1 MIKKRTI
8 ILLVFGGLCCT
19 LAIQNGVSKPDE
31 IHRSGESEE
40 LLAERTLT
48 EDPKDRGVANL
59 TGHHVAGLGL
69 VEPRGEIIELS
80 APESGIIRRVLVEEG
95 QTVMQDDVVVELD
108 QEIQQQEFV
117 IASNRVQIAYLKLLR
132 LQNGASAEELAQ
144 AQARV
149 QAEEANR
156 DNLKRIAERKAGL
169 FEKSAISREEMDQA
183 NADYRIAV
191 AKLELE
197 QALWDELK
205 RGTRKDELEIAAQEY
220 QESKAAEESARVALE
235 RRKIRAPQDGT
246 ILRIQARAGELHT
259 PEQDKPLLQ
268 IGDLSQ
274 LMVRV
279 EIDERDA
286 LYLSAGAEA
295 YVTDYALETQQR
307 AAVVERILPRVGSKT
322 NKMDRPG
329 ERVDIRVV
337 EVLLKLKEQENL
349 MPGMR
354 VMAMIQKAQMV
365 ANTSG
370 GKK

>member
-8 ILLVFGGLCCT
+8 ILLIFGALCCT
-19 LAIQNGVSKPDE
+19 FAIQNGVSKPDE
-31 IHRSGESEE
+31 IHVSGE
-40 LLAERTLT
+40 AEVLQAQRILP
-48 EDPKDRGVANL
+48 EDPKDRGMAVLADN
-59 TGHHVAGLGL
+59 HIAGLGL

-80 APESGIIRRVLVEEG
+80 APESGIIRRVLIEEG
-95 QTVMQDDVVVELD
+95 QTVLQGEVLVELD

-117 IASNRVQIAYLKLLR
+117 IASNRVQTAYLKLLR
-132 LQNGASAEELAQ
+132 LQNGPSAEELAQ

-149 QAEEANR
+149 KGSEANR

-169 FEKSAISREEMDQA
+169 FDKSAISREEMDQA
-183 NADYRIAV
+183 NAEYRVAV
-191 AKLELE
+191 ADLELE
-197 QALWDELK
+197 TALWDELK
-205 RGTRKDELEIAAQEY
+205 RGTRQDELEIAAQEY
-220 QESKAAEESARVALE
+220 QEAKAAQESARVALE

-268 IGDLSQ
+268 LGDLSQ

-286 LYLSAGAEA
+286 VYLTPGAEA
-295 YVTDYALETQQR
+295 YATDYALGTQKR
-307 AAVVERILPRVGSKT
+307 FAVVERILPRVGSKA

-337 EVLLKLKEQENL
+337 EVLLKLEEQDSL

-354 VMAMIQKAQMV
+354 VMAMIEKGRMV
-365 ANTSG
+365 ANSVG
-370 GKK
+370 GEK